1 MKYLTVIKEE
11 IFPNEIQEKKIL
23 ETFRSCQFVYNKML
37 TINKVLYE
45 RHGKHFGY
53 IDMQNLLINLK
64 KSHPWLKDVDSQALQ
79 HSCRR
84 LDEAFKRF
92 FKKIGGYPKFKS
104 KKWTPVRSY
113 TTNKLKMSHITKDT
127 IQLPKVGKV
136 RWNLKRDITNL
147 KGCSPTVSFK
157 NGRYYVS
164 ILVEMENDITEPVK
178 INKKSNVIGMDYKSD
193 GLYVDNNG
201 EWCDMPKFFRKAQK
215 KLKRLQRK
223 YSHALETHV
232 VSRDSNNKPTF
243 DRDLYECKNLK
254 KLKYEVSKFYEH
266 VANQRKDFL
275 HKLSASIAKEYDAVC
290 VEDMNMRSLSNKG
303 FGNGKAT
310 LDNGWGM
317 FLTFLQYKL
326 ENLGKQLVRVD
337 KFFPSSQL
345 CSECGYKNP
354 ELKDLSIREWVCP
367 ECGTEHDRD
376 INAAVNIRNEGMRL
390 LLAV

>member
-1 MKYLTVIKEE
+1 
-11 IFPNEIQEKKIL
+11 
-23 ETFRSCQFVYNKML
+23 
-37 TINKVLYE
+37 
-45 RHGKHFGY
+45 
-53 IDMQNLLINLK
+53 MQNLLPNLK

-84 LDEAFKRF
+84 LDESFKRF
-92 FKKIGGYPKFKS
+92 FKKIGGYPKLKS
-104 KKWTPVRSY
+104 KKRNPVCSY
-113 TTNKLKMSHITKDT
+113 TTNSLKLKHITKDT
-127 IQLPKVGKV
+127 IQLPKIGKV
-136 RWNLKRDITNL
+136 KWNPKREIINL
-147 KGCSPTVSFK
+147 KGCSPTVSFR

-164 ILVEMENDITEPVK
+164 ILIEIENDITEPVK

-232 VSRDSNNKPTF
+232 VKKYENGKIDYDHK
-243 DRDLYECKNLK
+243 DLSKCKNLE
-254 KLKYEVSKFYEH
+254 KLKNEVSKFYEH

-290 VEDMNMRSLSNKG
+290 VEDLNMRSLSNKG

-354 ELKDLSIREWVCP
+354 ELKNLNIREWTCP
-367 ECGTEHDRD
+367 ECGAEHDRD
-376 INAAVNIRNEGMRL
+376 INAAINIRNEGMKL
-390 LLAV
+390 LLEA

>member
-1 MKYLTVIKEE
+1 MKYYLSIKEE
-11 IFPNEIQEKKIL
+11 IFPNKEQKKQIDK
-23 ETFRSCQFVYNKML
+23 TFGCCRFIYNYML
-37 TINKVLYE
+37 DLNNLNYKT
-45 RHGKHFGY
+45 GKKHLTY
-53 IDMQNLLINLK
+53 IDMQNLLIKLK
-64 KSHPWLKDVDSQALQ
+64 NDFLWLKDVDSQALQ

-92 FKKIGGYPKFKS
+92 FNKLSGYPKFKS
-104 KKWTPVRSY
+104 KKNKIQSY
-113 TTNKLKMSHITKDT
+113 TINNFKLSRITNKY
-127 IQLPKVGKV
+127 IQLPKLGKV
-136 RWNLKRDITNL
+136 KWNLKRDIYSVNR
-147 KGCSPTVSFK
+147 SPVISCK

-164 ILVEMENDITEPVK
+164 ILVKFENDITEPVK
-178 INKKSNVIGMDYKSD
+178 ITEESNVIGMDYKSD

-201 EWCDMPKFFRKAQK
+201 EWCNMPKFFRKAQK

-223 YSHALETHV
+223 YSHVFESHV

-243 DRDLYECKNLK
+243 DRDLYECKNLQ
-254 KLKYEVSKFYEH
+254 KLKYEVSKFYEY

-290 VEDMNMRSLSNKG
+290 VEDLNMRSLSNKG
-303 FGNGKAT
+303 FGNGKSN
-310 LDNGWGM
+310 LDNGWGI

-345 CSECGYKNP
+345 CSECGFKNS
-354 ELKDLSIREWVCP
+354 ELKDLSIREWTCP

-376 INAAVNIRNEGMRL
+376 INAAINIRNEGMRL
-390 LLAV
+390 LLEA